1 MFDRVGSLAERVAT
15 NVSRRAFLGRMGQGA
30 LAVAGGMAALLAFP
44 QVVRA
49 SQKVCTYRCTNVGVK
64 PAHTWIATQTV
75 GCNKPCPRILGNPMM
90 AACFLTS
97 ATGC

>member
-15 NVSRRAFLGRMGQGA
+15 SVSRRAFLGRMGQGA

-44 QVVRA
+44 QVAQAAQR
-49 SQKVCTYRCTNVGVK
+49 VCTYRCSSNFIK
-64 PAHTWIATQTV
+64 PARTWIATQSV
-75 GCNKPCPRILGNPMM
+75 SCKQPCPRILGNPMM
-90 AACFLTS
+90 ATCFLTS